1 MDLMDIIIINQILL
15 LKMVNFSKDM
25 IDYTI
30 LIYMIGSDL
39 EDTSYEATKD
49 IKEMLSANISPNI
62 NIVLQT
68 GGSTG
73 NIDKTR
79 LIDFSINQRHH
90 ISNHNIK
97 TFKNLDLGNL
107 NMGESKTLSD
117 FMKWGISQFPAK
129 KYGII
134 LWDHGKSLS
143 GFGMDVNFDND
154 FLSLDELYNSFS
166 SPDFY
171 MSDGQKLEKLQFEFI
186 GFDSCLMA
194 SIDVVDK
201 LYSFAK
207 YMIASQEIEP
217 NWGWDYT
224 SIIESLNS
232 GNQTGASLG
241 KIIMDSYVNMSKSI
255 ANVEKYGADRDI
267 TLSVIVLDKIQKLKQ
282 SLITLFNAFI
292 YQENFDTLSA
302 INFLKRIAI

>member
-1 MDLMDIIIINQILL
+1 MHYFIIFQKLL
-15 LKMVNFSKDM
+15 LNVLILVIPFFIITTIQDGYGFNGYYNNKSDITSQDGQFFPKD
-25 IDYTI
+25 IADYTI

-90 ISNHNIK
+90 ISNHTIK

-134 LWDHGKSLS
+134 LWDHGGSLR
-143 GFGMDVNFDND
+143 GFGKDINYDDKLN
-154 FLSLDELYNSFS
+154 LTELYSSFYSTLKDTNS
-166 SPDFY
+166 
-171 MSDGQKLEKLQFEFI
+171 MKFEFI

-194 SIDVVDK
+194 SLEVATK
-201 LYSFAK
+201 LQYFSD
-207 YMIASQEIEP
+207 YMIASEEIEP
-217 NWGWDYT
+217 DWGWDYKT
-224 SIIESLNS
+224 FLDNYNSNYEQNGLSI
-232 GNQTGASLG
+232 G
-241 KIIMDSYVNMSKSI
+241 KIVVDS
-255 ANVEKYGADRDI
+255 
-267 TLSVIVLDKIQKLKQ
+267 LH
-282 SLITLFNAFI
+282 
-292 YQENFDTLSA
+292 
-302 INFLKRIAI
+302 